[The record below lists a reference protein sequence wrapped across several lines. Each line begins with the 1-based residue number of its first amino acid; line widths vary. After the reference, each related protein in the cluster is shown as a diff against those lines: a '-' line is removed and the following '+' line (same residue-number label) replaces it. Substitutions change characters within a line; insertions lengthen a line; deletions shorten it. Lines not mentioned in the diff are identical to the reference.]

1 MPFPDGSFDAAMA
14 LESLIHMPRDRA
26 LREVARVLRPGGLL
40 VAADFCEN
48 RPATGARREALDLY
62 CTLNRLSPFPSFD
75 MFAPMIRRAGLEP
88 VEILD
93 ATRHVEQSLT
103 EWRDRMASDRDKLTR
118 LYGKEALATYEKLLA
133 DIIRLG
139 GPEYLFITARKPA

>member
-1 MPFPDGSFDAAMA
+1 MSAATPTAENVREFYEHLEQADALSMPFPDGSFDAAMA

-40 VAADFCEN
+40 VATDFCEN
-48 RPATGARREALDLY
+48 RPATGVRREALDLY
-62 CTLNRLSPFPSFD
+62 CTLTRLSPFPSFD

-93 ATRHVEQSLT
+93 ATRHVKRSLT
-103 EWRDRMASDRDKLTR
+103 
-118 LYGKEALATYEKLLA
+118 
-133 DIIRLG
+133 
-139 GPEYLFITARKPA
+139 RKPV